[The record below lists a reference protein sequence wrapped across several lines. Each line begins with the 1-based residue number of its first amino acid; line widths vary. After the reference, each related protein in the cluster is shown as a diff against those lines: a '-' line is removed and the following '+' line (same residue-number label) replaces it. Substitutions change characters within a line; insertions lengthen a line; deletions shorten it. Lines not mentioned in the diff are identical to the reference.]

1 MSDSEESEENESSYT
16 SSSYSV
22 NTIRINK
29 EKRNTITIDV
39 NKYNKLLLQ
48 METLI
53 DIIKTFKEKEKV
65 IRVSSSMQT
74 EEIVDKDKIEK
85 ENLINNLQIEND
97 VLKSQVDMLTM
108 DKGKILNDYNN
119 LKSSS
124 KEKIAKLQNEILV
137 HQKEIKNLKEELVS
151 LATQMKSMRKVSNCE
166 LVLFNEKLTNK
177 ILSYLPFEYIFHFCS
192 LNTYTHSHFYH
203 RQRCEYLEA
212 TLQNALK
219 SISLLTSKDI
229 PSQYSITNAQME
241 NIYQHVINSDKL
253 FLSYLRRRIIRS
265 MMFIEEVV
273 RVPLRKIKLEKIDSN
288 LSNRMLSIIK
298 DRGDIDSELSELN
311 GDIVDFPSK
320 DTMISLDNDEVD
332 KQILDL
338 YYNNARTKLSFDFTS
353 KEEIK
358 SLLDLFFRAKLS
370 KDNYATFLQR
380 IVEEFSGL
388 LYDSFTSLKEIKEI
402 EIVCRSME
410 IRQMKMRNQIEEL
423 SCEVKDLNK
432 FAKSSKEI
440 KEMLLRQKSEVELK
454 YNDALIQI
462 ASMTTEK
469 ERMKKNIE
477 DIDKERIT
485 AEKEFNELKMKLINE
500 FKQVQNETEG
510 LKKERDVL
518 RSTLIDFKN
527 FFMTNISDN
536 GDII

>member
-48 METLI
+48 MKTLI
-53 DIIKTFKEKEKV
+53 DIIKTFREKENV

-85 ENLINNLQIEND
+85 ENLINNLQIENE
-97 VLKSQVDMLTM
+97 VLKSQIDMLTM

-137 HQKEIKNLKEELVS
+137 HQKEIKNLNEELVS

-320 DTMISLDNDEVD
+320 DTMVALDNDEVD
-332 KQILDL
+332 KKILDL

-410 IRQMKMRNQIEEL
+410 IRQLKMRNQIEEL

-477 DIDKERIT
+477 DIDRERIT

-518 RSTLIDFKN
+518 RNTLIDFKN

>member
-53 DIIKTFKEKEKV
+53 DIIKTFREKENV

-74 EEIVDKDKIEK
+74 EEIVDKDKIVK

-137 HQKEIKNLKEELVS
+137 HQKEIKNLNEELVS

-273 RVPLRKIKLEKIDSN
+273 RVPLRKIKLEKIDTN

-320 DTMISLDNDEVD
+320 DTMVALDNDEVD
-332 KQILDL
+332 KKILDL

-388 LYDSFTSLKEIKEI
+388 LFDSFTSLKEIKEI

-410 IRQMKMRNQIEEL
+410 IRQLKMRNQIEEL

-477 DIDKERIT
+477 DIDRERIT

>member
-29 EKRNTITIDV
+29 EKKNTITIDV

-48 METLI
+48 MKTLI
-53 DIIKTFKEKEKV
+53 DIIKTFREKENV

-74 EEIVDKDKIEK
+74 EEIVDKDKIVK
-85 ENLINNLQIEND
+85 DNLINNLQIEND

-137 HQKEIKNLKEELVS
+137 HQKEIKNLNEELVS

-311 GDIVDFPSK
+311 GDIVNFPSK

-332 KQILDL
+332 KKILDL

-410 IRQMKMRNQIEEL
+410 IRQLKMRNQIEEL

-477 DIDKERIT
+477 DIDRERIT

>member
-1 MSDSEESEENESSYT
+1 MSDNEESEENESSYT
-16 SSSYSV
+16 SSSASV

-39 NKYNKLLLQ
+39 NKYNKIILQ
-48 METLI
+48 MKTLI
-53 DIIKTFKEKEKV
+53 DIVKSFKEKENV
-65 IRVSSSMQT
+65 IKVSSSIQT
-74 EEIVDKDKIEK
+74 EEIVDNDKIEK
-85 ENLINNLQIEND
+85 DNLINNLQIENE
-97 VLKSQVDMLTM
+97 VLKSQVEMLTM

-124 KEKIAKLQNEILV
+124 KEKITKLQNEILV
-137 HQKEIKNLKEELVS
+137 QQKDIKNLNDELVS
-151 LATQMKSMRKVSNCE
+151 LTRQMKSMRKVSNCE

-177 ILSYLPFEYIFHFCS
+177 ILSYLPFEYTFHFCS

-229 PSQYSITNAQME
+229 PSQYSITNTQME

-273 RVPLRKIKLEKIDSN
+273 LVPLRKIKLEKIDSN

-320 DTMISLDNDEVD
+320 DTMVSLDNDEVD
-332 KQILDL
+332 KKILDL
-338 YYNNARTKLSFDFTS
+338 YYNNARTKLSFDFSS
-353 KEEIK
+353 KDEIK

-477 DIDKERIT
+477 DIDRERIT

-510 LKKERDVL
+510 LKRERDVL
-518 RSTLIDFKN
+518 RNTLIDFKN

>member
-48 METLI
+48 MKTLI

-74 EEIVDKDKIEK
+74 EEIVDKDKIVK

-137 HQKEIKNLKEELVS
+137 HQKEIKNLNEELVS

-320 DTMISLDNDEVD
+320 DTMVALDNDEVD
-332 KQILDL
+332 KKILDL

-477 DIDKERIT
+477 DIDRERIT

>member
-137 HQKEIKNLKEELVS
+137 HQKEIKNLNEELVS

-320 DTMISLDNDEVD
+320 DTMVALDNDEVD
-332 KQILDL
+332 KKILDL

-388 LYDSFTSLKEIKEI
+388 LFDSFTSLKEIKEI

-410 IRQMKMRNQIEEL
+410 IRQLKMRNQIEEL

-477 DIDKERIT
+477 DIDRERIT

>member
-332 KQILDL
+332 KKILDL

>member
-332 KQILDL
+332 KKILDL

-477 DIDKERIT
+477 DIDRERIT

>member
-137 HQKEIKNLKEELVS
+137 HQKEIKNLNEELVS

-332 KQILDL
+332 KKILDL

-388 LYDSFTSLKEIKEI
+388 LYDAFTSLKEIKEI

-477 DIDKERIT
+477 DIDRERIT